1 MRSIII
7 SALLVSS
14 VTLLSFTQYSDF
26 FFPPYLQK
34 KIKKQI
40 SKTFDTDEFEMTMLV
55 ADSNSYAHDFFEIK
69 NPQSEM
75 IGYGIVTLTN
85 GCKIGGCDAI
95 QHADNAEYEQ
105 FYFSTLYNP
114 DGEIANVKVVEYT
127 SERGYEITAKSWL
140 KQFKGKRGGELRV
153 DKEIDGI
160 SGATVSV
167 NSIVNEINTQ
177 QDYVSR
183 VADTMTAVR
192 WFCTSFLNSKIILS
206 VFFC

>member
-1 MRSIII
+1 MKNVIIFT
-7 SALLVSS
+7 LLVSCIA
-14 VTLLSFTQYSDF
+14 LLSFTSYSDF
-26 FFPPYLQK
+26 FYPPYLQK

-40 SKTFDTDEFEMTMLV
+40 SKTFDTDEFETIMIV

-69 NPQSEM
+69 NAQNEM

-105 FYFSTLYNP
+105 FYFSTLYHP
-114 DGEIANVKVVEYT
+114 DGEIANIKIVEYT
-127 SERGYEITAKSWL
+127 SERGYEITAKNWL
-140 KQFKGKRGGELRV
+140 KQFIGKRGGELRV

-167 NSIVNEINTQ
+167 NSIVNEINAQ
-177 QDYVSR
+177 QNYVSR
-183 VADTMTAVR
+183 VADSMTAGR
-192 WFCTSFLNSKIILS
+192 
-206 VFFC
+206 

>member
-1 MRSIII
+1 MKNIII
-7 SALLVSS
+7 STILVSCIAFFGFA
-14 VTLLSFTQYSDF
+14 TYNDF
-26 FFPPYLQK
+26 FYPPYLQK

-40 SKTFDTDEFEMTMLV
+40 HKTFDTDKFEMIMIV

-69 NPQSEM
+69 SPENEL
-75 IGYGIVTLTN
+75 IGYGIITLTN

-105 FYFSTLYNP
+105 FYFSTLYHL

-140 KQFKGKRGGELRV
+140 KQFIGKRGGELRV

-167 NSIVNEINTQ
+167 KSIVNEINAQ
-177 QDYVSR
+177 QNYMSR
-183 VADTMTAVR
+183 VADSMTAGR
-192 WFCTSFLNSKIILS
+192 
-206 VFFC
+206 

>member
-1 MRSIII
+1 MKNLIVFT
-7 SALLVSS
+7 LLVSTS
-14 VTLLSFTQYSDF
+14 ALVSFTSYGDF

-40 SKTFDTDEFEMTMLV
+40 SKTFDADEFEMTMLV

-69 NPQSEM
+69 NPQNEM

-127 SERGYEITAKSWL
+127 SERGYEITARSWL
-140 KQFKGKRGGELRV
+140 KQFIGKRGGELRV

-167 NSIVNEINTQ
+167 NSIVNEINAQ

-183 VADTMTAVR
+183 VADTMTAER
-192 WFCTSFLNSKIILS
+192 
-206 VFFC
+206 

>member
-1 MRSIII
+1 MKNIIVFT
-7 SALLVSS
+7 LLVSS
-14 VTLLSFTQYSDF
+14 VTLSFTQYSDF

-40 SKTFDTDEFEMTMLV
+40 SKTFDTDEFDMTAIA

-69 NPQSEM
+69 SPANEI

-105 FYFSTLYNP
+105 FYFSTLYRLN
-114 DGEIANVKVVEYT
+114 GEIAKVKVVEYT

-140 KQFKGKRGGELRV
+140 KQFIGKRGGELRV

-167 NSIVNEINTQ
+167 NSIVNEINAQ
-177 QDYVSR
+177 QNYVSR
-183 VADTMTAVR
+183 VADSMTAGR
-192 WFCTSFLNSKIILS
+192 
-206 VFFC
+206 

>member
-1 MRSIII
+1 MRNIII
-7 SALLVSS
+7 STLLVSS
-14 VTLLSFTQYSDF
+14 VALLSFTSYGDF

-40 SKTFDTDEFEMTMLV
+40 SKTFNTDKFEMTMLV

-69 NPQSEM
+69 NPNNEM

-105 FYFSTLYNP
+105 FYFSTLYHL
-114 DGEIANVKVVEYT
+114 DGEIANVKVVEYA
-127 SERGYEITAKSWL
+127 SERGYEITARSWL
-140 KQFKGKRGGELRV
+140 KQFIGKRGGGLRV

-167 NSIVNEINTQ
+167 NSIVNEINVQ

-183 VADTMTAVR
+183 VADTMTAGQ
-192 WFCTSFLNSKIILS
+192 
-206 VFFC
+206 